1 MDTDEVRALLQK
13 KCKEF
18 GSQAEFCR
26 QTGANHSQ
34 VSMCLSGATKYAPT
48 SILLLLGL
56 KRVIA
61 YEPIKDAPDSPKPS
75 RTTTHRIR

>member
-26 QTGANHSQ
+26 QTGASHSM
-34 VSMCLSGATKYAPT
+34 VSMCLTGATKYAPT
-48 SILLLLGL
+48 SILLALGL

-61 YEPIKDAPDSPKPS
+61 YEPIKNAPNSPQPTI
-75 RTTTHRIR
+75 RTHRIK